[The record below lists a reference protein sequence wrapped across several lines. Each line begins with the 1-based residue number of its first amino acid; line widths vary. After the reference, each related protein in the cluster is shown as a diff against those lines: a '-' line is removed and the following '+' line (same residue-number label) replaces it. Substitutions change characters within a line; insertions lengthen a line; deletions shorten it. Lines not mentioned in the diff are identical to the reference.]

1 MQSIKILER
10 TNCSALISDEETLTN
25 EDKDNTHDE
34 DYVMN
39 ASKSSFNGNFLS
51 QDMMIC
57 HYVIDM

>member
-1 MQSIKILER
+1 MQSIELLER
-10 TNCSALISDEETLTN
+10 TNCSAMISDEETN

-34 DYVMN
+34 DHVMN

>member
-1 MQSIKILER
+1 M
-10 TNCSALISDEETLTN
+10 ISDEETLTN

-57 HYVIDM
+57 HNVIDT